1 MAPLGI
7 YVGFV
12 LEAYVMNTT
21 HHTAKL
27 ALMML
32 GSTIGATLMFY
43 SAACKLPPRGDSGDK
58 TVQGDVRG
66 IDVGGELAYKQV
78 AFDREQH
85 GCVSGPAADAEDCA
99 SCHHAKPQSAGKA
112 CAACHSRDEGRFSKK
127 FRAFV
132 PKLKEAM
139 HDPDGGCRSCH
150 DDTTEDGLWEC
161 RHCHTA
167 LNDL

>member
-1 MAPLGI
+1 MTSIYHRAKPALLLLGGTI
-7 YVGFV
+7 AVG
-12 LEAYVMNTT
+12 
-21 HHTAKL
+21 
-27 ALMML
+27 
-32 GSTIGATLMFY
+32 LMFT
-43 SAACKLPPRGDSGDK
+43 AVACQMTSSGGKVKGKAGESPRY
-58 TVQGDVRG
+58 
-66 IDVGGELAYKQV
+66 IALAYKQV

-99 SCHHAKPQSAGKA
+99 NCHHAKPQSAGKA
-112 CAACHSRDEGRFSKK
+112 CATCHSRDEGRFSKK
-127 FRAFV
+127 FHAFV

-139 HDPDGGCRSCH
+139 HDPDAGCRSCH

>member
-1 MAPLGI
+1 
-7 YVGFV
+7 
-12 LEAYVMNTT
+12 MNTT
-21 HHTAKL
+21 HHTARL

-43 SAACKLPPRGDSGDK
+43 SAACKLPPRGDSDDK
-58 TVQGDVRG
+58 TIQGDVRG

-78 AFDREQH
+78 AFDHEQH
-85 GCVSGPAADAEDCA
+85 KAAANNECTT
-99 SCHHAKPQSAGKA
+99 CHHEQPRAAAKG
-112 CAACHSRDEGRFSKK
+112 CYECHGRDEGRYSKQ
-127 FRAFV
+127 FDAFV

-139 HDPDGGCRSCH
+139 HDPDAGCRSCH
-150 DDTTEDGLWEC
+150 DEMTEDGLWEC